1 MLHECPLHLDC
12 HAEYSAWQTTVK
24 QCVRRVALPD
34 QLHIHNAQCSTADT
48 MHVLQLQ
55 THRIREA
62 VLLISRGPHVHMSI
76 KDTVLGGCSR
86 HAAWFGCQ

>member
-1 MLHECPLHLDC
+1 MLHECPLHWHC
-12 HAEYSAWQTTVK
+12 YAVYSARQTNVN
-24 QCVRRVALPD
+24 QCVQCVALHD
-34 QLHIHNAQCSTADT
+34 QLHVHNAQCSTADT

-76 KDTVLGGCSR
+76 
-86 HAAWFGCQ
+86 